1 MNYLLFNNK
10 ILISNG
16 VNVNQID
23 KKGDHEEML
32 GLIDEAC
39 ICVVDVDVELASAPE
54 AQIEKKDSMLARKF
68 GRLHPQSE
76 YILQDER
83 INDNVFQVMGIK
95 CDKIKEIYS
104 LVPCDKVQIFV
115 PYAIAI
121 RHFLMS
127 KGVELVQG
135 IVFIDDLGDEKLITV
150 FSGLKFSV
158 TRTLMTNDVE
168 NILSEV
174 KRSQIGFSKKLEE
187 FDGWKLDKLSV
198 LTNSQIMTSH
208 FLKIEKNI
216 DIEYVNV
223 KYPAIEGLKGL
234 EGSEDIV
241 KFLLPEEIKEKK
253 RKQEFRERI
262 ILIIASLLILGT
274 GLGFTLFNKIKLSL
288 ISSEYARLNQQNQIL
303 EIKLADLD
311 LKTYREDLKQQK
323 FINYATPY
331 FEILN
336 ILPLSYEIYS
346 FRYYQTDHWNFE
358 AYIFSKEGESFDEI
372 PKINIL
378 KNAGIDDYFIKDKP
392 GKRIQIDL

>member
-10 ILISNG
+10 ILMSEG
-16 VNVNQID
+16 ANVRQID
-23 KKGDHEEML
+23 KDGDHEEIL
-32 GLIDEAC
+32 RLIDKAC

-54 AQIEKKDSMLARKF
+54 TQTEKKDSMLARKF
-68 GRLHPQSE
+68 LKLHPQSE
-76 YILQDER
+76 YILQDEK
-83 INDNVFQVMGIK
+83 ISDNVFQIMGIK
-95 CDKIKEIYS
+95 SDKIREIYS
-104 LVPCDKVQIFV
+104 LIPCDKVQVFI
-115 PYAIAI
+115 PYAIAM
-121 RHFLMS
+121 RHFLIS
-127 KGVELVQG
+127 KGIELVQG

-150 FSGLKFSV
+150 FSGSKFSV
-158 TRTLMTNDVE
+158 TRTLTTNDVE

-174 KRSQIGFSKKLEE
+174 KRSQIGFSKKIEE

-253 RKQEFRERI
+253 RKQEFREKI
-262 ILIIASLLILGT
+262 ILIVVSLLILGA
-274 GLGFTLFNKIKLSL
+274 GLGFTLFNKIKLNL
-288 ISSEYARLNQQNQIL
+288 ISSEYRRLTQQNQIL
-303 EIKLADLD
+303 ERKLADLD

>member
-10 ILISNG
+10 ILMSDG
-16 VNVNQID
+16 VNVHQID
-23 KKGDHEEML
+23 KEGDHEEML

-54 AQIEKKDSMLARKF
+54 TQIEKKDSMLARKF

-83 INDNVFQVMGIK
+83 INDNIFQVMGIK

-104 LVPCDKVQIFV
+104 LVPCDKAQVFI

-121 RHFLMS
+121 RHFLIS
-127 KGVELVQG
+127 KGIELAQG
-135 IVFIDDLGDEKLITV
+135 IVFIDDLGVEKLITV
-150 FSGLKFSV
+150 FFGLKFSV
-158 TRTLMTNDVE
+158 TRTLTTNDVE
-168 NILSEV
+168 SILSEV
-174 KRSQIGFSKKLEE
+174 KRSQIGFSKKIEE

-253 RKQEFRERI
+253 RKQEFREKI
-262 ILIIASLLILGT
+262 ILIVVSLLI
-274 GLGFTLFNKIKLSL
+274 FNLL
-288 ISSEYARLNQQNQIL
+288 IIL
-303 EIKLADLD
+303 EC
-311 LKTYREDLKQQK
+311 
-323 FINYATPY
+323 
-331 FEILN
+331 
-336 ILPLSYEIYS
+336 
-346 FRYYQTDHWNFE
+346 
-358 AYIFSKEGESFDEI
+358 IFV
-372 PKINIL
+372 
-378 KNAGIDDYFIKDKP
+378 A
-392 GKRIQIDL
+392 